1 MRVGVITTV
10 SGRKDHLINQHR
22 GLGSSSV
29 APHCY
34 VVVAMNEPTVREWL
48 PRMHPHPEIVT
59 LSSPDHRLPVAE
71 ARNLGARRA
80 IELSADLLVFLDV
93 DCVPAPEL
101 IAAYSAAAQSYP
113 DSLLGGA
120 VGYLPETVSAFDD
133 RRSDVALFHKFRP
146 RLSAGEVQP
155 ADPALFWS
163 LSFALSVDAWAAVG
177 GFHEEYRG
185 YGGEDTDFAQ
195 TGLRAQVPFRW
206 VGGAEA
212 FHQYHETQS
221 PPVQHLDD
229 ILANGRIFA
238 RRWGFW
244 PMTGW
249 LSAFEDLGLVAR
261 DPLSGDWIRASPST
275 SGATSEQEE
284 QKI

>member
-1 MRVGVITTV
+1 M
-10 SGRKDHLINQHR
+10 
-22 GLGSSSV
+22 
-29 APHCY
+29 
-34 VVVAMNEPTVREWL
+34 AMDEPAVQDWL
-48 PRMHPHPEIVT
+48 PRMQPHPEIVT

-80 IELSADLLVFLDV
+80 IELSAELLVFLDV
-93 DCVPAPEL
+93 DCVAAPEL
-101 IAAYSAAAQSYP
+101 IAAYAAAAQTYP

-120 VGYLPETVSAFDD
+120 VGYLPETVSAFDH
-133 RRSDVALFHKFRP
+133 RRSDVAHFHEFRP
-146 RLSAGEVQP
+146 RLGAGEAQP

-163 LSFALSVDAWAAVG
+163 LSFALTVDTWAAVG

-185 YGGEDTDFAQ
+185 YGAEDTDFAQ
-195 TGLRAQVPFRW
+195 AALRAHVPFRW

-229 ILANGRIFA
+229 ILANGRVFA

-244 PMTGW
+244 PMSGW
-249 LSAFEDLGLVAR
+249 LSAFEDLRLVAR
-261 DPLSGDWIRASPST
+261 DPLSGDWIRASPSA
-275 SGATSEQEE
+275 GGVISEQEE

>member
-1 MRVGVITTV
+1 
-10 SGRKDHLINQHR
+10 
-22 GLGSSSV
+22 
-29 APHCY
+29 
-34 VVVAMNEPTVREWL
+34 
-48 PRMHPHPEIVT
+48 
-59 LSSPDHRLPVAE
+59 
-71 ARNLGARRA
+71 
-80 IELSADLLVFLDV
+80 
-93 DCVPAPEL
+93 
-101 IAAYSAAAQSYP
+101 
-113 DSLLGGA
+113 
-120 VGYLPETVSAFDD
+120 
-133 RRSDVALFHKFRP
+133 
-146 RLSAGEVQP
+146 
-155 ADPALFWS
+155 

-177 GFHEEYRG
+177 GFLEEYRG